1 MVESAPALNVQ
12 QTILS
17 LQDAIEFVNSR
28 VINRADVVEQ
38 IFCALLTGEHALV
51 QSRTG
56 VAKSLMTE
64 QIFRMFTGARY
75 FKVQASKEQQPDTY
89 FGGMDLEELKK
100 GRIVHNT
107 AGSLVE
113 SEFGFIDEIFDAN
126 DYTLRSLL
134 SLLNERELIL
144 GVQHQHA
151 AIHTVV
157 AATNY
162 LRISE
167 ITEALL
173 DRFSYQSVIY
183 PDKDPYA
190 QYLIS
195 QQYLRHGGQAAAP
208 PKQIDYSL
216 LREVTMICTGRSEQM
231 TITIPPEVAY
241 YANVVI
247 RYYEELRNRQ
257 LAGRPELMPGRDF
270 YISPRKQMKA
280 LDLLRAIAFMHGR
293 STVSQD
299 DVDKLYVLFTTIG
312 IEEERAIWTKASQTL
327 SHQFSATNAMEQL
340 KTLLDY
346 KSMIDQLKRDP
357 EQLRQ
362 PLTEL
367 DNMPIKRTLRE
378 WARETFGRADVNTE
392 NNRRLLEEFLE
403 KLQPMTDEVRDLK
416 QQLQR
421 DLRILFQARSGNDSP
436 LG

>member
-1 MVESAPALNVQ
+1 MESAPALNFQ
-12 QTILS
+12 QTILA
-17 LQDAIEFVNSR
+17 LQDAIEFVNTR
-28 VINRADVVEQ
+28 VINRADVIEQ

-89 FGGMDLEELKK
+89 FGGMDIEELKR
-100 GRIVHNT
+100 GRIIHNT
-107 AGSLVE
+107 EGSLVE

-126 DYTLRSLL
+126 DFTLRSLL

-144 GVQHQHA
+144 GVQHKHA

-173 DRFSYQSVIY
+173 DRFTYQSVIF
-183 PDKDPYA
+183 PDKDPYT
-190 QYLIS
+190 QYRIS
-195 QQYLRHGGQAAAP
+195 QQYLRHGGGAIAP
-208 PKQIDYSL
+208 PKQISYDL
-216 LREVTMICTGRSEQM
+216 LREVTLVCTGQSEQM
-231 TITIPPEVAY
+231 SIAIPEEVVY
-241 YANVVI
+241 YANVVV

-257 LAGRPELMPGRDF
+257 LASRPDLMPGRDF

-280 LDLLRAIAFMHGR
+280 FDLLRAIAFMHGR
-293 STVSQD
+293 TAVSRD

-312 IEEERAIWTKASQTL
+312 MEEERTIWKKASSTL
-327 SHQFSATNAMEQL
+327 SHQFSATNALEQL
-340 KTLLDY
+340 RTLLDF
-346 KSMIDQLKRDP
+346 KALIDQITQNTDLM
-357 EQLRQ
+357 RQ

-378 WARETFGRADVNTE
+378 WARETFGRADVNVE

-421 DLRILFQARSGNDSP
+421 DLRILFQARSGNDSA
-436 LG
+436 LS